1 MARVHP
7 RQVEA
12 FRALMLTSSTTRAA
26 EVMHVTQPAISRL
39 VKDFQTQIG
48 LVLFERDGNRLTPTA
63 DALALYAEV
72 ERSYVGLDRI
82 AQAAKHIQEHR
93 GGRLRITGMPA
104 LTNGMLPRLA
114 GHFLGQHPRAD
125 IAMFGLMSHVV
136 LDWVISEQCDMG
148 FAAGPIEH
156 PLAVSEPLPTVRYV
170 GVVPSGHPLARKRV
184 LRPEDYRDEPYI
196 ALGPTTPSKF
206 RMDEL
211 FARES
216 VPRRIRAET
225 PLSEIACA
233 MVSSGQGISVVD
245 PFTAREFERRGVVAR
260 RFLPAV
266 EFQVTLLYSRRRGLS
281 PLAREFAEAV
291 ERSIRE
297 FKREFAVAR

>member
-1 MARVHP
+1 
-7 RQVEA
+7 
-12 FRALMLTSSTTRAA
+12 
-26 EVMHVTQPAISRL
+26 
-39 VKDFQTQIG
+39 
-48 LVLFERDGNRLTPTA
+48 
-63 DALALYAEV
+63 
-72 ERSYVGLDRI
+72 
-82 AQAAKHIQEHR
+82 
-93 GGRLRITGMPA
+93 
-104 LTNGMLPRLA
+104 
-114 GHFLGQHPRAD
+114 
-125 IAMFGLMSHVV
+125 
-136 LDWVISEQCDMG
+136 
-148 FAAGPIEH
+148 
-156 PLAVSEPLPTVRYV
+156 
-170 GVVPSGHPLARKRV
+170 
-184 LRPEDYRDEPYI
+184 
-196 ALGPTTPSKF
+196 
-206 RMDEL
+206 MDEL

>member
-1 MARVHP
+1 MLDEMMFLMPNLATEPRRARLSASVP
-7 RQVEA
+7 
-12 FRALMLTSSTTRAA
+12 
-26 EVMHVTQPAISRL
+26 PL
-39 VKDFQTQIG
+39 VKTTSDGSAPTSAATAAAQRLYLRETSFYRELAPRLGTPTPLCYFAEIDDSNHFMIILDDMSPTLSVDQFSGLTLEQTRHG
-48 LVLFERDGNRLTPTA
+48 LV
-63 DALALYAEV
+63 ALASLH
-72 ERSYVGLDRI
+72 SG
-82 AQAAKHIQEHR
+82 
-93 GGRLRITGMPA
+93 T
-104 LTNGMLPRLA
+104 TN
-114 GHFLGQHPRAD
+114 D
-125 IAMFGLMSHVV
+125 N
-136 LDWVISEQCDMG
+136 
-148 FAAGPIEH
+148 
-156 PLAVSEPLPTVRYV
+156 
-170 GVVPSGHPLARKRV
+170 
-184 LRPEDYRDEPYI
+184 
-196 ALGPTTPSKF
+196 
-206 RMDEL
+206 EL

-281 PLAREFAEAV
+281 PLAREFADAV